1 MQRTSELRA
10 LQQLHAQLAEALE
23 QGDWTRIGE
32 IDSVIRSCLQ
42 LLAGLPSVSDEVL
55 EAKEQLRKLH
65 EQARIVCAE
74 ECERVRR
81 LLLTHLEYAEGRSA
95 YMRVDLYQAGR

>member
-1 MQRTSELRA
+1 MQRASELRA
-10 LQQLHAQLAEALE
+10 LQQLHAQLAQALE

-32 IDSVIRSCLQ
+32 IDSRIRTCLQ
-42 LLAGLPSVSDEVL
+42 LLAGLPSLSDEVR
-55 EAKEQLRKLH
+55 EAREQLRQLH
-65 EQARIVCAE
+65 GQARIACAE

-81 LLLTHLEYAEGRSA
+81 QLLTHLEYAEGRSA

>member
-1 MQRTSELRA
+1 MQRASELRA
-10 LQQLHAQLAEALE
+10 LQQLHAQLGQALE

-32 IDSVIRSCLQ
+32 IDSLIRSCLQ
-42 LLAGLPSVSDEVL
+42 LLEGLPSLSDEVR
-55 EAKEQLRKLH
+55 EAREQLRQLH
-65 EQARIVCAE
+65 GQARIACAE

-95 YMRVDLYQAGR
+95 YMRVELYQAGR

>member
-1 MQRTSELRA
+1 MQRVGELRA
-10 LQQLHAQLAEALE
+10 LQQLHGQLAEALQ
-23 QGDWTRIGE
+23 QGDWSRIGE

-42 LLAGLPSVSDEVL
+42 LLLGLPSLSDEVR
-55 EAKEQLRKLH
+55 EAKRQLQQLH
-65 EQARIVCAE
+65 GQACIACAE

-95 YMRVDLYQAGR
+95 YMRVDLYQDGR

>member
-1 MQRTSELRA
+1 MPRASELRA
-10 LQQLHAQLAEALE
+10 LQHLHGQLAEALE

-32 IDSVIRSCLQ
+32 IDALIRSCLQ
-42 LLAGLPSVSDEVL
+42 LLAGLPTLSDEVL
-55 EAKEQLRKLH
+55 EAKKQLRQLH
-65 EQARIVCAE
+65 GQARIACAE

>member
-1 MQRTSELRA
+1 MQRASELRA
-10 LQQLHAQLAEALE
+10 LQQLHAQLAEALQ

-42 LLAGLPSVSDEVL
+42 LLAGLPSLSDEVR
-55 EAKEQLRKLH
+55 EAKEQLRQLH
-65 EQARIVCAE
+65 GQARIACAE

-95 YMRVDLYQAGR
+95 YMRIDLYQAGR

>member
-1 MQRTSELRA
+1 MQRVSELRA
-10 LQQLHAQLAEALE
+10 LQHLHGQLAEALE

-32 IDSVIRSCLQ
+32 IDALIRSCLQ
-42 LLAGLPSVSDEVL
+42 LLAGLPTLSDEVR
-55 EAKEQLRKLH
+55 EAKRHLQQLH
-65 EQARIVCAE
+65 GQARIACAQ

-95 YMRVDLYQAGR
+95 YMRVDLYQGGR

>member
-1 MQRTSELRA
+1 MQRASELRA
-10 LQQLHAQLAEALE
+10 LQHLHGQLAEALE

-32 IDSVIRSCLQ
+32 IDALIRSCLQ
-42 LLAGLPSVSDEVL
+42 LLAGLPTLSDEVR
-55 EAKEQLRKLH
+55 EAKRHLQQLH
-65 EQARIVCAE
+65 GQARIACAQ

-95 YMRVDLYQAGR
+95 YMRVDMYQGGR

>member
-42 LLAGLPSVSDEVL
+42 LLAGLLSVSDEVL

-65 EQARIVCAE
+65 EQARIACAE

>member
-42 LLAGLPSVSDEVL
+42 LLVGLPSVSDEVQG
-55 EAKEQLRKLH
+55 AKEQLRQLH
-65 EQARIVCAE
+65 EQARIACAE

>member
-1 MQRTSELRA
+1 MQRASELRA
-10 LQQLHAQLAEALE
+10 LQHLHGQLAEALE

-32 IDSVIRSCLQ
+32 IDALIRACLQ
-42 LLAGLPSVSDEVL
+42 LLAGLPSLSDEARA
-55 EAKEQLRKLH
+55 AKEQLRQLH
-65 EQARIVCAE
+65 GQARIACAE
-74 ECERVRR
+74 ECEKVRR

>member
-1 MQRTSELRA
+1 MLRASELRA
-10 LQQLHAQLAEALE
+10 LQNLHGQLAEALE

-32 IDSVIRSCLQ
+32 IDAVIRTCLQ
-42 LLAGLPSVSDEVL
+42 LLAGLPSLSVEVR
-55 EAKEQLRKLH
+55 EAKAKLQQLH
-65 EQARIVCAE
+65 GQARIACAE

-95 YMRVDLYQAGR
+95 YMRVDLYQGGR